1 MTIIRAT
8 CPSCGKVEVGAAA
21 ISLEVEDGGELGQYR
36 FACPSCTVQVH
47 KQAGKQSVGMLV
59 AAGVAVR
66 SSRAVEAEAPA
77 RPKDDGVDRG
87 AVPFTLDDAI
97 DFHFLLQD
105 DALLTSLFADE
116 R

>member
-8 CPSCGKVEVGAAA
+8 CPSCGKVEIETAA

-36 FACPSCTVQVH
+36 FACPSCTAEVH

-66 SSRAVEAEAPA
+66 SSTAVEIDAPV
-77 RPKDDGVDRG
+77 RPEDAGVDRG
-87 AVPFTLDDAI
+87 GDPFTLDDAI

-105 DALLTSLFADE
+105 EDFCRQLIGE